1 MKTLRTHVGSGL
13 RPDKKTIKADA
24 VKIPKFVSIFM
35 GPTPETSLNQLQLF
49 QLHPVRANM
58 GKVVLCLLH

>member
-1 MKTLRTHVGSGL
+1 MTR
-13 RPDKKTIKADA
+13 KTIKADA
-24 VKIPKFVSIFM
+24 LKIPKFVSIFM
-35 GPTPETSLNQLQLF
+35 GPTPETSLNQFQLF